1 LRLVDFFE
9 QYLQTDVLI
18 SGDGFGVWISF
29 FVIHLVFIIWGVG
42 TCGMRSSEEFGAE
55 CDFEVFLVVGHA
67 LSLGEPGRRI
77 WDKARV
83 IFLEFHEG
91 R

>member
-1 LRLVDFFE
+1 MGSLD
-9 QYLQTDVLI
+9 
-18 SGDGFGVWISF
+18 
-29 FVIHLVFIIWGVG
+29 
-42 TCGMRSSEEFGAE
+42 EFGAGS
-55 CDFEVFLVVGHA
+55 DFEVFLVVGHA
-67 LSLGEPGRRI
+67 LSLGEAGRRI